1 MIHEINASAII
12 ACLAAQSKGNKVK
25 ISIKKVIDKVTKK
38 EEVKKITIV
47 DPDSKTRPYAV
58 MINNLGVARP
68 YQSGLQDAYM
78 IYEFIVEGGI
88 TRYLALFKDVNVDRI
103 GTIRSSRH
111 YYLDYVL
118 ENDAIYVHW
127 GGSEFAYNDIRNLGI
142 NNIDGMTYGGKYF
155 WKDKSL
161 NVSTEHTA
169 YSKTEMINNAVN
181 KLGYRKETDKGLL
194 LNYSV
199 DPVDLTNDETSIDAN
214 SIDIVYSNVI
224 KSCINLENGK
234 NLYLNHICFFGTGCN
249 SNTFGNE
256 CFVNT
261 FGPQCSSNTFGN
273 NCYNNILGPDCS
285 DIKFA
290 SDKEATTKYTYY
302 RNNHFGANCG
312 FIIFTG
318 TGTAGEYAQV
328 QNYNFAQ
335 RLQGEPRAYLTIDGV
350 RNRTYET
357 KVAKN
362 STGKLKIYC
371 EADLV
376 Q

>member
-1 MIHEINASAII
+1 MKNKKTKKHFFKNLSNKKKIALIVISVLLVIAIGI
-12 ACLAAQSKGNKVK
+12 GTYFCFFYDKDNS
-25 ISIKKVIDKVTKK
+25 SIKKVIDKVTKK

-142 NNIDGMTYGGKYF
+142 NNVDGMTYGGKYF

-199 DPVDLTNDETSIDAN
+199 DPVDFSNDETSIDAN

-224 KSCINLENGK
+224 KDHYDYDSENKVYKRSVNGK
-234 NLYLNHICFFGTGCN
+234 AHTDYVTKQQYTFKNIITYQVENTMIAGDYKGRQNLNNIGSGEGYYISEGKAVKITWSKSSREAKTVYKLKSTGEELKVN
-249 SNTFGNE
+249 DGNTF
-256 CFVNT
+256 
-261 FGPQCSSNTFGN
+261 
-273 NCYNNILGPDCS
+273 I
-285 DIKFA
+285 
-290 SDKEATTKYTYY
+290 
-302 RNNHFGANCG
+302 
-312 FIIFTG
+312 
-318 TGTAGEYAQV
+318 QV
-328 QNYNFAQ
+328 QPLNQ
-335 RLQGEPRAYLTIDGV
+335 ELTI
-350 RNRTYET
+350 
-357 KVAKN
+357 
-362 STGKLKIYC
+362 S
-371 EADLV
+371 
-376 Q
+376 

>member
-1 MIHEINASAII
+1 MKNKKTKKHFFKNLSKKKKIALIVISVLLVIAIGI
-12 ACLAAQSKGNKVK
+12 GTYFCFFYDKDNS
-25 ISIKKVIDKVTKK
+25 SIKKVIDKVTKK

-142 NNIDGMTYGGKYF
+142 NNVDGMTYGGKYF

-169 YSKTEMINNAVN
+169 YSKTEMIDNAVKDHYDYDSEN
-181 KLGYRKETDKGLL
+181 KVYKR
-194 LNYSV
+194 SV
-199 DPVDLTNDETSIDAN
+199 
-214 SIDIVYSNVI
+214 
-224 KSCINLENGK
+224 NGK
-234 NLYLNHICFFGTGCN
+234 AHTDYVTKQQYTFKNIITYQVENTMIAGDYKGRQNLNNIGSGEGYYISEGKAVKITWSKSSREAKTVYKLKSTGEELKVN
-249 SNTFGNE
+249 DGNTF
-256 CFVNT
+256 
-261 FGPQCSSNTFGN
+261 
-273 NCYNNILGPDCS
+273 I
-285 DIKFA
+285 
-290 SDKEATTKYTYY
+290 
-302 RNNHFGANCG
+302 
-312 FIIFTG
+312 
-318 TGTAGEYAQV
+318 QV
-328 QNYNFAQ
+328 QPLNQ
-335 RLQGEPRAYLTIDGV
+335 ELTI
-350 RNRTYET
+350 
-357 KVAKN
+357 
-362 STGKLKIYC
+362 S
-371 EADLV
+371 
-376 Q
+376 